1 MSHSASSARA
11 GRPKDTAKRAAI
23 LAAAQAMFCS
33 QPYESVTMEAVAARA
48 GVSKM
53 TVYSHFTDKEALFE
67 TIVAAVSESMMR
79 EAVAPDRRDQS
90 LQQRLEAFG
99 IGFLTVILGSH
110 VVAMVHSLPGALRG
124 NPALA
129 KRFYDAGPGRIRAAL
144 TTIIADAAARGELV
158 VDVPAL
164 AADDL
169 VSLWEACLPAQ
180 IAFGMADLATPE
192 EVIRR
197 AQRGTAVF
205 LRAYAVQAPD
215 QAERRIRPAE

>member
-1 MSHSASSARA
+1 MQHSSPPGRA
-11 GRPKDTAKRAAI
+11 GRPKDPAKHAAI
-23 LAAAQAMFCS
+23 VAIATRLFAEL
-33 QPYESVTMEAVAARA
+33 PYETVTMEAVAAQA

-53 TVYSHFTDKEALFE
+53 TVYSHFSDKEALFE

-99 IGFLTVILGSH
+99 IGFLTVILRPH

-129 KRFYDAGPGRIRAAL
+129 QRFYDAGPGRIRDALAA
-144 TTIIADAAARGELV
+144 IIADAAASGELV

-169 VSLWEACLPAQ
+169 VNLWEGCLPAQ
-180 IAFGMADLATPE
+180 VAFGIADLATPE
-192 EVIRR
+192 EIIRR
-197 AQRGTAVF
+197 ARRGTAVF
-205 LRAYAVQAPD
+205 LRAYAVQATG
-215 QAERRIRPAE
+215 RIRPAE